1 MFTAAKILAK
11 LSSLKNDIKDTFSE
25 PEAPPARQPEEE
37 KKVATPPRWK
47 PDCALSD
54 AEQIARM
61 RAEGRELRAKS
72 KENREKI
79 LDKYPQLRKK

>member
-1 MFTAAKILAK
+1 MFTVAKILAK

-25 PEAPPARQPEEE
+25 PEPPPARQPEEE

-47 PDCALSD
+47 PDCTLSD

-61 RAEGRELRAKS
+61 RAAGSALRKRN
-72 KENREKI
+72 KESREKI